1 MRKEWN
7 NLQLFAEGGETAGS
21 DGGAAARAEE
31 TTGANSGAS
40 DAGMQNAAA
49 ESGEKPSFDELIQ
62 GEYRDAF
69 GKRVQEIIRRR
80 FRGNAENAERLEKI
94 APILETLGKR
104 YGVDPTDID
113 QIAKAMEEGADEGE
127 PERDADSREAGRT
140 QLERQ
145 RMADMRIRDHF
156 DRLTRQAEAAREIYP
171 GLNLRE
177 EMRNPIF
184 ARLTS
189 PESGID
195 VRTAYEVAHRE
206 ALRGAEMQFAAQK
219 SAERAANAIRSGSMR
234 PEENGLNGWRGAGA
248 MQLDPAALTQSDR
261 AEIRRRVQR
270 GEKIVF

>member
-1 MRKEWN
+1 MRKEWD

-21 DGGAAARAEE
+21 DGGAAAGAEE

-113 QIAKAMEEGADEGE
+113 QIAKAMEEGADGGE